1 MLMLLLLQKLLL
13 LLIVMLHD
21 PLRFPGLAVH
31 DGKHGDVGTAVR
43 VVPLVAL
50 LARWRQNVLPTKQ
63 KTYLHVSNNNFRNL
77 TKAFTV
83 ILAKPL

>member
-1 MLMLLLLQKLLL
+1 MMLLQKLLL

-21 PLRFPGLAVH
+21 PLRLPGLAVH

-43 VVPLVAL
+43 VLPLVAL
-50 LARWRQNVLPTKQ
+50 LAGWRQDVLPTKQ
-63 KTYLHVSNNNFRNL
+63 KKHLNVSNNNFRNL

-83 ILAKPL
+83 ILVKPLP